1 MSAKIKPGVI
11 DTHGLNVSSNSFQ
24 PKKINITGQEDNNQS
39 EITAGGN

>member
-11 DTHGLNVSSNSFQ
+11 DTHGLNACSNCFK